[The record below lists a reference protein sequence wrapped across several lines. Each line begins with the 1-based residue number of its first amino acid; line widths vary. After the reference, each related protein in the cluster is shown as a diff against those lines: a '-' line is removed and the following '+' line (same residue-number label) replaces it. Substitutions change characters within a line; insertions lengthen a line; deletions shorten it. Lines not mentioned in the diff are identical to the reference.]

1 MSYSLR
7 ARRAIRKNLTGNYED
22 RPITVD
28 EVDNVWIQ
36 LREARIP
43 RYRLIKLLNQNE
55 LDKEGLQLVFDALN
69 IYDIA

>member
-7 ARRAIRKNLTGNYED
+7 ARRAIRKKLTGIYED

-43 RYRLIKLLNQNE
+43 RYRLIKLINQNQ

>member
-7 ARRAIRKNLTGNYED
+7 ARRAIRKNLTGIYED
-22 RPITVD
+22 TPITVD

-43 RYRLIKLLNQNE
+43 RYRLIKLINQNQ

>member
-1 MSYSLR
+1 MTYSLR
-7 ARRAIRKNLTGNYED
+7 ARRAIRKNLTGIYED
-22 RPITVD
+22 RPLTVD
-28 EVDNVWIQ
+28 EVDNVWVQ

-43 RYRLIKLLNQNE
+43 RYRLIKLINQNQ